1 MDFREKFLT
10 YSNMELL
17 KILVNPDD
25 YQISAIQTAKAILEE
40 RQLSEEEI
48 QKAKKALETEKQNA
62 LKIEQQTQLV
72 EAKLK
77 SLGKSLLESV
87 NFIQDKAPSIE
98 KTIKAISVLFAGLFI
113 FQVYSQ
119 FDLIGWLIT
128 EGVDQWDFS
137 VAHFIFPIL
146 AIPTATVLF
155 YKKHKLGWLL
165 LMVLLTYM
173 AVSAIGHLILTI
185 RMNTP
190 LHPAFNNLIPHTSE
204 ATHILTFMFF
214 AGIIWAICQKDVRAV
229 YSITK
234 PVMISTITITA
245 ALVLL
250 GFAMV
255 F

>member
-87 NFIQDKAPSIE
+87 NFIQEKAPSIE

-128 EGVDQWDFS
+128 EGVDQWDLS
-137 VAHFIFPIL
+137 VAHFILLIL

-155 YKKHKLGWLL
+155 YKRHKLGWLL

-204 ATHILTFMFF
+204 ATYPPDQLHL
-214 AGIIWAICQKDVRAV
+214 AISRSSWVGAFRAD
-229 YSITK
+229 
-234 PVMISTITITA
+234 
-245 ALVLL
+245 
-250 GFAMV
+250 
-255 F
+255 